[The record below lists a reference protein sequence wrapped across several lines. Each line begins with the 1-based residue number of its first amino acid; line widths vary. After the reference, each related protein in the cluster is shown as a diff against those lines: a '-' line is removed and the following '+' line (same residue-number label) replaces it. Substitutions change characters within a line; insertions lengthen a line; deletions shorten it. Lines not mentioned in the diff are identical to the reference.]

1 MQGNWLS
8 FGQYAGNSYF
18 CIPQITIT
26 KGKKGKSNMAKD
38 NKGLTPMMRQFFS
51 MKEKHPDALMLF
63 RCGDFY
69 ETYCDDAIE
78 ASKILGITLT
88 RRNNGA
94 AAGDEMAG
102 FPHHALDTFLPKLI
116 RAGKR
121 VAICDQ
127 LEDPKK
133 KREALKGKR
142 GLSAEDKMVRR
153 GITELVTPGVAM
165 GDNVLNYKENN
176 FLAAVHFGK
185 GSCGVSF
192 LDIST
197 GEFLTGEG
205 TFDYVEKLIGNFSP
219 KEVLY
224 DRARKSDFERHFG
237 TRLCVYEME
246 DWVFTDLSARQKLL
260 KHFGTKNL
268 KGFGVDHLNN
278 GVIAA
283 GAIMQY
289 LELTQHTNINHIT
302 SLARIEEEKY
312 VRLDRFTIRSLELVA
327 PMQEDGLSLL
337 GVVDRTITPMGG
349 RMLHRWLVFPL
360 KDVKPINERLDIVEY
375 YFREPDF
382 RHCLDDQLHRMGD
395 LERIISRV
403 AAGRV
408 SPREVV
414 QLKNALSAIQPIKSA
429 CLYSSN
435 EALKRVGEQLNLCES
450 IRDRIEQEIMPDPPQ
465 LVAKGGVIAH
475 GFNAELDELRS
486 IRENGKQV
494 LLDIQEKEAAK
505 TGINSLKIGFNNIFG
520 YYLEVRNTFK
530 NKVPQDWI
538 RKQTL
543 AQAERYITPELKEY
557 EAKILGADEKILILE
572 ARLFNELVQD
582 MQEYIPQIQINAN
595 LLARL
600 DCLLSFAN
608 IAEENKYVRPM
619 VDDSMV
625 IDIKKGR
632 HPVIETQLPLGEQYI
647 PNDVYLDNEQQQIM
661 MITGPNMAGKS
672 ALLRQTA
679 LIVLLAQ
686 VGCFVPAE
694 SARIGLV
701 DKVFTRVGASDNIS
715 LGESTF
721 MVEMTE
727 AANILNSVTPHSLVL
742 FDELGRGTSTYDGIS
757 IAWAIVEYL
766 HEQPRATARTLF
778 ATHYHELNE
787 MAKNF
792 HRIKNFNVSVK
803 EVNGKIIFLRKLER
817 GGSEHSFGIH
827 VADIA
832 GMPKSIVKRANIVL
846 KELEAD
852 NAQVGSVGKPSAE
865 KLEKS
870 REGVQLSFFQLDDPV
885 LTQIRDEIIGLDI
898 NNLTPVE
905 ALNKLNEIKRIVL
918 PNSKN

>member
-1 MQGNWLS
+1 
-8 FGQYAGNSYF
+8 
-18 CIPQITIT
+18 
-26 KGKKGKSNMAKD
+26 MAKD

-142 GLSAEDKMVRR
+142 GLSAEDKMVKR

-312 VRLDRFTIRSLELVA
+312 VRLDRFTIRSLELVS
-327 PMQEDGLSLL
+327 PMQEDGSSLL
-337 GVVDRTITPMGG
+337 NVVDRTITPMGG

-382 RHCLDDQLHRMGD
+382 RQCLNDQLHRMGD
-395 LERIISRV
+395 LERIISKV

-414 QLKNALSAIQPIKSA
+414 QLKIALRAIQPMKTA
-429 CLYSSN
+429 CLYASN

-450 IRDRIEQEIMPDPPQ
+450 VRDRIEQEIKPDPPQ
-465 LVAKGGVIAH
+465 LVAKGDVIAH

-486 IRENGKQV
+486 IRDNGKQV
-494 LLDIQEKEAAK
+494 LLDIQEKEAAQ
-505 TGINSLKIGFNNIFG
+505 TGISSLKIGFNNVFG

-530 NKVPQDWI
+530 DKVPADWI

-557 EAKILGADEKILILE
+557 EAKILGADEKILALE

-582 MQEYIPQIQINAN
+582 MQEFIPQIQINAN
-595 LLARL
+595 LVARL
-600 DCLLSFAN
+600 DCLLAFAN
-608 IAEENKYVRPM
+608 IAEENKYVRPV

-632 HPVIETQLPLGEQYI
+632 HPVIETQLPLGEPYI

-686 VGCFVPAE
+686 IGCFVPAE
-694 SARIGLV
+694 GARIGLV

-727 AANILNSVTPHSLVL
+727 ASNILNNVTPRSLVL

-766 HEQPRATARTLF
+766 HEQPRAAARTLF

-792 HRIKNFNVSVK
+792 RRIKNFNVSVK
-803 EVNGKIIFLRKLER
+803 EVDGKIIFVRKLER

-832 GMPKSIVKRANIVL
+832 GMPKSIVKRANVVL

-865 KLEKS
+865 KLEQS

-918 PNSKN
+918 PNSK